1 MEPEDP
7 EVATTLEPYPEG
19 PEKPT
24 VERKKRGNLNK
35 LFLFVVIVAVILG
48 AAVAAAI
55 VFVKQ
60 FGNNESDP
68 TAISNNDG
76 GRPPIIPPPAP
87 VKEPTVAPVAATEAP
102 VAVTSVPVPAT
113 GVPEIDTTAPTAP
126 SVATNAP
133 VTAPVPV
140 SNSAETLRTTL
151 APVVLDT
158 AYLESSSTALEWLV
172 AAAEA
177 EGGSVSNL
185 LEDEARLVQ
194 RYALLSLDLMS
205 QGSLT
210 GTTTRVENLP
220 RIASGLDECL
230 WVGVTCTNGTVTQI
244 RWSQQSLS
252 GSISEN
258 IGLLTNLEHVDL
270 GENELQGPLPQGLYN
285 LANLQYLY
293 LHSNFLTGTISESI
307 ANLFNLRNLYLSNNQ
322 LTGAFPVGL
331 GSPSSGQGSVRPL
344 RFLTLFNNKMSGTLP
359 AGLNLRNLFYLD
371 IGRNAFSGTIP
382 IDWYEGRDTMNNLRH
397 LYADYNQFS
406 GGLTYNFPTIG
417 GGRIDQVSINDNQL
431 TGDFP
436 GGWDPI
442 NALEI
447 LHIENNQFSSLSK
460 DFCIMSVFVG
470 GEVTDLRSDCSICPC
485 NDVWCSAPFCT

>member
-1 MEPEDP
+1 MEPPEDP

-19 PEKPT
+19 PEKPA
-24 VERKKRGNLNK
+24 VEQKKRGNLNK
-35 LFLFVVIVAVILG
+35 LFLFVLIVAVILG

-60 FGNNESDP
+60 FGKDDAEPS
-68 TAISNNDG
+68 AISNNNE
-76 GRPPIIPPPAP
+76 RPPIIPPPAP
-87 VKEPTVAPVAATEAP
+87 VKEPTASPVAATEAP
-102 VAVTSVPVPAT
+102 VTTAPVAPAT
-113 GVPEIDTTAPTAP
+113 GVPEMETSAPTTQVP
-126 SVATNAP
+126 VAAP
-133 VTAPVPV
+133 VAPPVPV
-140 SNSAETLRTTL
+140 SNSAETLRATL
-151 APVVLDT
+151 APVVLDP
-158 AYLESSSTALEWLV
+158 AYLTSSNTALEWLV

-185 LEDEARLVQ
+185 LEDQERLIQ
-194 RYALLSLDLMS
+194 RYALLSLDLVS

-210 GTTTRVENLP
+210 TSNRVENLP

-258 IGLLTNLEHVDL
+258 IGLLTDLEHVDM

-322 LTGAFPVGL
+322 LTGVFPTGL

-397 LYADYNQFS
+397 LYADFNQFS

-417 GGRIDQVSINDNQL
+417 SGRIDQVSINDNQL

-485 NDVWCSAPFCT
+485 NDVWCSAPFCS